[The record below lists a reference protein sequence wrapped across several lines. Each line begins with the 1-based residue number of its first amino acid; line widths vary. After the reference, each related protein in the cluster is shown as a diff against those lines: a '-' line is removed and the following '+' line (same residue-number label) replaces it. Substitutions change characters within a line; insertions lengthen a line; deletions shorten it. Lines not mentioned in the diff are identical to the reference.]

1 MRWTT
6 LNRLC
11 AVVVGGTGKRRAYS
25 WPARAEKIHPEVH
38 FAGHIVDLV
47 SEGELAHDPHACRSA
62 DPARSGR
69 RVRGHQRGR
78 AGRVRHPPPF
88 YRLMRQGREPEVIPL
103 HGVLE
108 DRLVDVEPAAQPG
121 CGRCPASL
129 TREGGPLSLPEPL
142 PPERSEASP
151 WVAIFILS
159 KPGWSPRT
167 PLASD
172 GEGPDQLLER
182 PAVRPGTGIQSGA
195 FRVRFS
201 SHRSLF

>member
-38 FAGHIVDLV
+38 FAGHIVILCPRGNLHTIHTPAGRLIPNGPEDG
-47 SEGELAHDPHACRSA
+47 SEDISGAELAGFGARRRS
-62 DPARSGR
+62 
-69 RVRGHQRGR
+69 
-78 AGRVRHPPPF
+78 
-88 YRLMRQGREPEVIPL
+88 YRLMRRGREPEVIPL

-108 DRLVDVEPAAQPG
+108 DRLVDDEPAAQPG
-121 CGRCPASL
+121 CGRSPASL
-129 TREGGPLSLPEPL
+129 AREGGPLSLPEPL

-172 GEGPDQLLER
+172 GEGPDQLLDEGK
-182 PAVRPGTGIQSGA
+182 PIS
-195 FRVRFS
+195 
-201 SHRSLF
+201 